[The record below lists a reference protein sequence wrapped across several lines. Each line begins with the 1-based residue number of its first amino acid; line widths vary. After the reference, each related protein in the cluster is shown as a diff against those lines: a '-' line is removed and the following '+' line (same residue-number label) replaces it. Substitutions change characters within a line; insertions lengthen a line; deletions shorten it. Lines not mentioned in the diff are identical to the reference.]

1 MGNLFGSSSPKPT
14 APPAPTAPVQEAEFQ
29 PGGDDEGSRKKLKTM
44 AKGKRKLQ
52 IPLTKTAAKKA
63 VQTGGSY

>member
-14 APPAPTAPVQEAEFQ
+14 PPPAPTAPVQQAEFQ
-29 PGGDDEGSRKKLKTM
+29 PGGDDADARKKLKGL

-52 IPLTKTAAKKA
+52 IPLTKTVAKKA
-63 VQTGGSY
+63 VQTGSSY